1 MAVRSCGSTVVIYSG
16 VAIVFSWESYNS
28 LFMDSVSSSTAGH
41 RASSYIFSS
50 NRLAFVFPAE
60 FGDRNILEIYFAALP
75 AKLCRDSVNR
85 DEKESANAQFREDS
99 INWNFL
105 KH

>member
-41 RASSYIFSS
+41 RASSFIFSGRS
-50 NRLAFVFPAE
+50 FSQLN
-60 FGDRNILEIYFAALP
+60 
-75 AKLCRDSVNR
+75 
-85 DEKESANAQFREDS
+85 SANKISCRS
-99 INWNFL
+99 ILPHFLLSFVGIPSTVTKKNRRMPNFVKIAL
-105 KH
+105 IGTF